1 MSVIVVVYEK
11 IEMTMTATP
20 SHPPLTP
27 DASINRF
34 VLRDIPGVKLDE
46 GVRGK
51 TAYQLVGTP
60 AVFEMIRT
68 NAAPLKIPAA
78 AVAEQNTDAFIR
90 LDHAFGSGDEKV
102 RRTAREVARQFGRNL
117 GYVLLALRHPEAV
130 REHPAPWED
139 WMHEHWL
146 KLPRLWLGGGLIRG
160 HLGKWA
166 IPYIRGVFT
175 EAGITPP
182 DLMRDPYGASLPL
195 VGAACCVPQ
204 AAVSAAVLDFGRTGV
219 KRGAATYANG
229 ALHGLHLLPTLPT
242 RWDDDADDAHAEA
255 DLQRFQNE
263 FVIPAITETFI
274 QARPECRMI
283 PISIAAYI
291 DAKGEPYARQANP
304 YAGLRGFGGTLQE
317 TLSKAVSQQV
327 GREVQVMLIHD
338 GTAAATAHPGDTVM
352 ALGTAIGIGYWPAVD
367 DPRPVEDGLVI
378 K

>member
-1 MSVIVVVYEK
+1 MVYEK
-11 IEMTMTATP
+11 NETTMTETP
-20 SHPPLTP
+20 IRTPLTP

-34 VLRDIPGVKLDE
+34 VLRDIPGVKIDE

-51 TAYQLVGTP
+51 TAYELVGTP
-60 AVFEMIRT
+60 SVFEMIRA
-68 NAAPLKIPAA
+68 NAAALHIPAA

-90 LDHAFGSGDEKV
+90 LDQAFDSGNEKV
-102 RRTAREVARQFGRNL
+102 RRTAREVARRFGRNL

-130 REHPAPWED
+130 REHPVAWD
-139 WMHEHWL
+139 GWMHEHWL

-175 EAGITPP
+175 EAGITPS

-195 VGAACCVPQ
+195 VGAACCAPTS
-204 AAVSAAVLDFGRTGV
+204 ATSAAVLDFGRTGV
-219 KRGAATYANG
+219 KRGAASYVKG
-229 ALHGLHLLPTLPT
+229 ALHGLHLLTTLPT
-242 RWDDDADDAHAEA
+242 RWDGERDDANLEA
-255 DLQRFQNE
+255 DLQRFQDE
-263 FVIPAITETFI
+263 FVIPAIAETFI
-274 QARPECRMI
+274 EARPECPLI

-291 DAKGEPYARQANP
+291 DGKGEPYARQANP
-304 YAGLRGFGGTLQE
+304 YAGLRGFNGTLQE
-317 TLSKAVSQQV
+317 TLSREVSRRV
-327 GREVQVMLIHD
+327 GRDVRVELIHD

>member
-1 MSVIVVVYEK
+1 
-11 IEMTMTATP
+11 MTATP
-20 SHPPLTP
+20 IRPPLTP

-34 VLRDIPGVKLDE
+34 VLHDIPGVQIDE

-51 TAYQLVGTP
+51 TAFELVGTP
-60 AVFEMIRT
+60 AVFELIRD
-68 NAAPLKIPAA
+68 NAAALRIPAA
-78 AVAEQNTDAFIR
+78 AVTEPSTDAFIR
-90 LDHAFGSGDEKV
+90 LDNAFDSGDEKV
-102 RRTAREVARQFGRNL
+102 RRTAREVARRFGRNL
-117 GYVLLALRHPEAV
+117 GYVLLALRHPDAL
-130 REHPAPWED
+130 REHNPPWES

-182 DLMRDPYGASLPL
+182 DLMRDLYGASLPL
-195 VGAACCVPQ
+195 VGAACSVPKT
-204 AAVSAAVLDFGRTGV
+204 AISAAVLDFGRTGV
-219 KRGAATYANG
+219 KRGSASYSKG

-242 RWDDDADDAHAEA
+242 RWDNETDDARDTDA
-255 DLQRFQNE
+255 LRRFLSE
-263 FVIPAITETFI
+263 FVIPAIAETFTSV
-274 QARPECRMI
+274 RPECRTI
-283 PISIAAYI
+283 PISIAAYV
-291 DAKGEPYARQANP
+291 DAHGEPYPRRGNP
-304 YAGLRGFGGTLQE
+304 YAGLGGFTGNLQQ

-327 GREVQVMLIHD
+327 GTEVQVRLIHD

-352 ALGTAIGIGYWPAVD
+352 ALGTAIGIGYWPAVS